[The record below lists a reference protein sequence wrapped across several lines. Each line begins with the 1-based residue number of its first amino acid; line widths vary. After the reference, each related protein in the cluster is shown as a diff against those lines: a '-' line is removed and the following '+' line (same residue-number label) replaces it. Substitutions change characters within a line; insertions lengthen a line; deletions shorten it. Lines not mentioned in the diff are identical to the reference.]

1 MTKKNQKNTVQQKGI
16 HDDKKSRYLNSTYSS
31 TNYENH
37 KPEWHTSSSQPGRFQ
52 RHFIISCAL
61 QIDAGN
67 FTKELKLDPSDSSDI
82 NQDYLNDNI
91 YPTNPTGIKNGA
103 DSCQENNPK
112 QESMK
117 INTESKDPSRFNS
130 QQNTDGNPIIQYEKT
145 NGKTFIRSYRMNL
158 SGTAVLLAETGIK
171 YPYLTEIGK
180 GAMITR
186 TKPQILPVRIRLFIA
201 FLVLPHNQRPFL

>member
-1 MTKKNQKNTVQQKGI
+1 M
-16 HDDKKSRYLNSTYSS
+16 
-31 TNYENH
+31 
-37 KPEWHTSSSQPGRFQ
+37 
-52 RHFIISCAL
+52 
-61 QIDAGN
+61 
-67 FTKELKLDPSDSSDI
+67 DPSDSSDI

-145 NGKTFIRSYRMNL
+145 NGKTFIRSYRMNFVWNCCVA
-158 SGTAVLLAETGIK
+158 SRNWNKV
-171 YPYLTEIGK
+171 P
-180 GAMITR
+180 
-186 TKPQILPVRIRLFIA
+186 LPNGDWEGSND
-201 FLVLPHNQRPFL
+201 HEN